1 MITKKTR
8 AEKRDCLE
16 NISFSSKLIK
26 LINHFFP
33 NLIEKLKAVSD
44 KRHKGYV
51 IYDNYIILLFR
62 ILMSIF
68 YIKSMRSATEKLN
81 NSIFIENFGK
91 LCGIKLN
98 EIPHFNTVNNYL
110 KTIEPEE
117 IQAIIQAMVRQL
129 IRNKIFDS
137 FRIFGKKWQIIIDG
151 TQIFSSD
158 KPLDEKSLKKNHR
171 DENGNILSTTYSYY
185 VLEAKIVFDDKIIVS
200 ICSEFVENESD
211 DVKKQDC
218 ELKAAYRLMEK
229 IKAAFPKL
237 PICICADALY
247 AAEPIFKKC
256 EEYGWDFLIRFK
268 KGSIP
273 SVFEEY
279 EELKRYDGNEQ
290 KEKIT
295 LPDRKKVEVTYK
307 YVNDIDYK
315 GHIVNIAEYT
325 EKTGTEEKRFIFITS
340 TKIKKSNVR
349 EICEK
354 GRKRWKIEN
363 EGFDIQKNHGYEPE
377 HNFSNDYNAQKN
389 HYLLIQ
395 IAHMLSQLF
404 ENSEKVVKE
413 YKMNLAEIHEKILM
427 DFKIKVMDD
436 EVYKQERCQIRFV

>member
-1 MITKKTR
+1 MNTGQK
-8 AEKRDCLE
+8 
-16 NISFSSKLIK
+16 ISPFPEAMTFS
-26 LINHFFP
+26 
-33 NLIEKLKAVSD
+33 E
-44 KRHKGYV
+44 G
-51 IYDNYIILLFR
+51 
-62 ILMSIF
+62 
-68 YIKSMRSATEKLN
+68 
-81 NSIFIENFGK
+81 
-91 LCGIKLN
+91 
-98 EIPHFNTVNNYL
+98 
-110 KTIEPEE
+110 
-117 IQAIIQAMVRQL
+117 
-129 IRNKIFDS
+129 
-137 FRIFGKKWQIIIDG
+137 
-151 TQIFSSD
+151 
-158 KPLDEKSLKKNHR
+158 
-171 DENGNILSTTYSYY
+171 
-185 VLEAKIVFDDKIIVS
+185 
-200 ICSEFVENESD
+200 
-211 DVKKQDC
+211 
-218 ELKAAYRLMEK
+218 
-229 IKAAFPKL
+229 
-237 PICICADALY
+237 

-363 EGFDIQKNHGYEPE
+363 EGFDIQKNHGYELE